1 MSTNGYIWS
10 TSDASD
16 NIKMK
21 GFSYAV
27 GSTVTVEFDPINKKV
42 IYTSEGTNQTF
53 SQSMELGKGLTG
65 NIHFCANLCS
75 KDDEIRIV

>member
-21 GFSYAV
+21 GFSFLA
-27 GSTVTVEFDPINKKV
+27 GATVTVEFDPVNKKLV
-42 IYTSEGTNQTF
+42 YTHEGNNMTF
-53 SQSMELGKGLTG
+53 EQNIELGKSAVG